1 MGDAAEAAPIYNDRA
16 MTLHRSIA
24 DLVRSAGTFGADAAK
39 RKLRLLTRIAD
50 GKRCSARDLLQLHD
64 ALCFLRA
71 YPDNAQVLSAVES
84 LIRLLRPWLHSLD
97 IDPDSPLLENEG
109 FPGAVTR
116 YEFSLPL
123 LQRMQP
129 RFRDCF
135 EIDWDEL
142 EDPNP
147 LVNALGLLVTS
158 PECQGLDDINLELGD
173 WFAAARPDRS
183 ETDLE
188 FLISLFANGSL
199 GDAATDLFYESCSIP
214 IRFELAEPGT
224 ARSELIWPVDR
235 VHYQKQDLDRKRR
248 TLASVVRRPFTH
260 ARKLSARQGE
270 AIIALAQGALC
281 ARSLEIRTLSY
292 ANAHDVTLADCGR
305 GLQIALIGVVP
316 RYRDPLESH
325 YCTLVLKNGVP
336 IAYGPGTVSLG
347 CCEIG
352 LNLFPEFRGAEVRF
366 IYPQFV
372 RALHQLLGASYFFL
386 TPYGMGRDNAA
397 AIRTGAFWFY
407 RKLGFRPTNPDVE
420 ALALQEEQQ
429 MRATPGYRSNHA
441 MLRRMSDTS
450 VFFDLSGGE
459 CRPLD
464 LSAIGLHQSRF
475 IAKIHGGDRRR
486 AVQACISR
494 VARALG
500 HPGVAKLSPERRRA
514 WEMLAPLLATIPDL
528 EHWSAR
534 DKQRLLRILHEKGGP
549 GERGVDRMIR
559 AHDRL
564 CVALREL

>member
-1 MGDAAEAAPIYNDRA
+1 M
-16 MTLHRSIA
+16 
-24 DLVRSAGTFGADAAK
+24 
-39 RKLRLLTRIAD
+39 
-50 GKRCSARDLLQLHD
+50 
-64 ALCFLRA
+64 
-71 YPDNAQVLSAVES
+71 
-84 LIRLLRPWLHSLD
+84 
-97 IDPDSPLLENEG
+97 ENEA

-116 YEFSLPL
+116 YEFTLPL

-129 RFRDCF
+129 RYPSCF

-158 PECQGLDDINLELGD
+158 PECQGLDDINLELID
-173 WFAAARPDRS
+173 WFDASRPDRH

-188 FLISLFANGSL
+188 FLISLFTNGPL
-199 GDAATDLFYESCSIP
+199 GAAATDLTYESCAIP

-224 ARSELIWPVDR
+224 ARSELQWPVER
-235 VHYQKQDLDRKRR
+235 VHYQKQELDRKRR
-248 TLASVVRRPFTH
+248 TLASVVRRPFSRVRTLT
-260 ARKLSARQGE
+260 ARRGE
-270 AIIALAQGALC
+270 EMILLAQGTLC

-292 ANAHDVTLADCGR
+292 ANPQDVTLADCGR
-305 GLQIALIGVVP
+305 GVQIALIGVVP

-366 IYPQFV
+366 VYPQFV
-372 RALHQLLGASYFFL
+372 RALHQLLGASYFFM
-386 TPYGMGRDNAA
+386 TPYGMGRDNPA

-407 RKLGFRPTNPDVE
+407 RKLGFRPTNPVVE
-420 ALALQEEQQ
+420 ELALEEEQR

-450 VFFDLSGGE
+450 VFFDLSEGE

-464 LSAIGLHQSRF
+464 LGVIGLHQSRF
-475 IAKIHGGDRRR
+475 VAKIHGGNRPR
-486 AVQACISR
+486 AIKTCIAR

-500 HPGVAKLSPERRRA
+500 YSGIAKLSPQRRRA
-514 WEMLAPLLATIPDL
+514 WEMLAPLLATIPDI

-534 DKQRLLRILHEKGGP
+534 DKKRLLKILHEKGGP
-549 GERGVDRMIR
+549 SERGVDRMIR

-564 CVALREL
+564 SAALRDL